1 MASEADVE
9 RKLRHIKYL
18 ISRGSDYF
26 VFREDLEK
34 NKATLKALGFLPEH
48 AVEILSELE
57 VQDYSKGPEINKSET
72 KVRSVDEEVWVF
84 GKEIVGLVTME
95 VYVKF
100 SLVDIGSDTSCCCI
114 SFHKADFV
122 IEYPFK

>member
-1 MASEADVE
+1 LVSKADVE
-9 RKLRHIKYL
+9 RRLKHIKYL

-26 VFREDLEK
+26 IFRADLEK
-34 NKATLKALGFLPEH
+34 NKETLKALGLLPEH
-48 AVEILSELE
+48 AIEILTDLE
-57 VQDYSKGPEINKSET
+57 VQDYSKGPEINKSGT

-84 GKEIVGLVTME
+84 GKEITGMITME
-95 VYVKF
+95 VYIKF
-100 SLVDIGSDTSCCCI
+100 SLVDIGTDTSCCCI